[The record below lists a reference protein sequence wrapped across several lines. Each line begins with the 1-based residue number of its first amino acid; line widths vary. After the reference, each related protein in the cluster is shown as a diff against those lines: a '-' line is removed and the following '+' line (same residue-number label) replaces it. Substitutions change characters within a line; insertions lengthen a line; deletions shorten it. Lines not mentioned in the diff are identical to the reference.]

1 MSEVWVAAAVGVAGS
16 VVSGIAAEKKD
27 KKDKAHQAAMTKEES
42 ALAAQRTGHEM
53 ALSDFYEQKNRAR
66 KQRGLAQYKQFSTMH
81 QDSPGYNPG
90 TEVVVTEGTMPIYAD
105 FEAGEIKD
113 KSQQQQ
119 KAVGLLPKSAIP
131 ALEAQ
136 GVTRGS

>member
-1 MSEVWVAAAVGVAGS
+1 MSEVWIAAAVGVAGS
-16 VVSGIAAEKKD
+16 AVSGIAAEKKD

-66 KQRGLAQYKQFSTMH
+66 KQRGLAQYKQFSTMQ

-90 TEVVVTEGTMPIYAD
+90 TEVVIQEGTRPMYAD
-105 FEAGEIKD
+105 FNEAPVVESQNQNGGGGKK
-113 KSQQQQ
+113 KS
-119 KAVGLLPKSAIP
+119 GLGKIIDPLG
-131 ALEAQ
+131 LF
-136 GVTRGS
+136 